1 MGFIERA
8 TPFRQRRGPNN
19 FDRGGRSTTAPYR
32 RWLLTVRLKL
42 PHRGRDQTV
51 SGGGTE
57 TPAELPVL

>member
-1 MGFIERA
+1 MVFIERA
-8 TPFRQRRGPNN
+8 TAFRQRRGPNN
-19 FDRGGRSTTAPYR
+19 VDRGGRSTTAIVVGVDGSLR
-32 RWLLTVRLKL
+32 L